1 MLKQYNI
8 VNGIKIAC
16 ETRLVS
22 EELLSE
28 LTSTLFS
35 MSVSKSLAD
44 FNDVISGHFHHPY
57 F

>member
-28 LTSTLFS
+28 MTSTLV
-35 MSVSKSLAD
+35 SVSKSC
-44 FNDVISGHFHHPY
+44 
-57 F
+57 